1 MIYTY
6 LIILIS
12 IIYIFPLPLHITHYR
27 SEAERREAVG
37 VLAQVS
43 QHSAASSVMARH
55 ADTVMAAIT
64 GGRRHF
70 VIACEDDLP
79 LLQTWC

>member
-1 MIYTY
+1 M
-6 LIILIS
+6 
-12 IIYIFPLPLHITHYR
+12 
-27 SEAERREAVG
+27 G

-55 ADTVMAAIT
+55 GDTVMAAIT
-64 GGRRHF
+64 GGRRH
-70 VIACEDDLP
+70 VVTACEDDLP

>member
-1 MIYTY
+1 M
-6 LIILIS
+6 
-12 IIYIFPLPLHITHYR
+12 
-27 SEAERREAVG
+27 
-37 VLAQVS
+37 LAQVS

-55 ADTVMAAIT
+55 GDTVTAAIT

-70 VIACEDDLP
+70 VTACEDDLP

>member
-1 MIYTY
+1 MIY
-6 LIILIS
+6 IS
-12 IIYIFPLPLHITHYR
+12 NIYIFPSHITHYR

-64 GGRRHF
+64 GGRTH
-70 VIACEDDLP
+70 VVTACEDDLP